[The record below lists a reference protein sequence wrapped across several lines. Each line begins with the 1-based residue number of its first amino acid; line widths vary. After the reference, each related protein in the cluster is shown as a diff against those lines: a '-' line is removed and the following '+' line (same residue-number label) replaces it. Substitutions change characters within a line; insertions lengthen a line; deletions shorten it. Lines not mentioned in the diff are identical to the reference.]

1 MIPIWLFALIFVCVF
16 GGFAA
21 GWYVR
26 GQQE

>member
-1 MIPIWLFALIFVCVF
+1 MIPPWLFAMIFICVF
-16 GGFAA
+16 AGFAA